1 MKVYQCHKRILA
13 SKIIA
18 IGERSHDDEPETLL
32 TTVDFEDGQQHT
44 FPKDDKIFARYMP
57 VVGDYMVLYK
67 DGYLSISPQKEFEDG
82 YSEIFEE
89 VEMDAPAKFLQAM
102 KSIADEGTQAWSG
115 GWFSEVSDGMFFLQ
129 LDGKSIAVFVRD
141 QTPDPAMVGTRI
153 DELQS
158 QGSYN
163 SLGSIQSATE
173 GAELKQ
179 INLRWVERDHSK
191 VLQYQGQ
198 VMRNNFWEEAWFD
211 VPTALETPING

>member
-1 MKVYQCHKRILA
+1 MKNYQCHKKVQA
-13 SKIIA
+13 SQIVKIS
-18 IGERSHDDEPETLL
+18 ETFHPDEPETQMVEIHLEDI
-32 TTVDFEDGQQHT
+32 TTLVFQRN
-44 FPKDDKIFARYMP
+44 DKALARYMP
-57 VVGDYMVLYK
+57 VAGDYVVLYR
-67 DGYLSISPQKEFEDG
+67 DGYLSFSPQKEFEDG

-129 LDGKSIAVFVRD
+129 LDGKSIAVFVHD
-141 QTPDPAMVGTRI
+141 QTPDPAMVGTRV

>member
-1 MKVYQCHKRILA
+1 MKNYQCHKRTMA
-13 SKIIA
+13 SQIVDMIQTT
-18 IGERSHDDEPETLL
+18 HHDEPERQMVSINT
-32 TTVDFEDGQQHT
+32 DDGATYT
-44 FPKDDKIFARYMP
+44 FNKDDKMFARYMP
-57 VVGDYMVLYK
+57 KVGDYMVLYR

-141 QTPDPAMVGTRI
+141 QTPDPAMVGTRV

-163 SLGSIQSATE
+163 SLGSIQPATE
-173 GAELKQ
+173 GTELKQ
-179 INLRWVERDHSK
+179 INLRWIDRDHSK
-191 VLQYQGQ
+191 VLQYLGQ
-198 VMRNNFWEEAWFD
+198 VMRNDFWEEAWFD